1 LFRISKA
8 PLSED
13 PNAWGSDTIKCSICS
28 YQFNVVFLIK
38 KALASLTDLS
48 VMQADKKIWLEM
60 VTYLS
65 MICSKDRES
74 LDQEE
79 PINEEG
85 HLVQEHTL
93 AEVETEPVDA
103 ARG

>member
-1 LFRISKA
+1 
-8 PLSED
+8 
-13 PNAWGSDTIKCSICS
+13 
-28 YQFNVVFLIK
+28 
-38 KALASLTDLS
+38 
-48 VMQADKKIWLEM
+48 M